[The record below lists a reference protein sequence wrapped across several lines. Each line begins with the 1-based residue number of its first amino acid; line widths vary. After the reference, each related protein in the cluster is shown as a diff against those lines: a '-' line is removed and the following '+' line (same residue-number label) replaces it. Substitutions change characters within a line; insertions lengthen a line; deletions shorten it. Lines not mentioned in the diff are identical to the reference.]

1 MRIKWPDEPTN
12 VFSVVFSFFFK
23 DRQRQRETVY
33 RRKKE
38 PGSRVSYLRFRSS
51 VAPLKE
57 ASEDRITG
65 SIHPWTSA
73 WLNMSRVCQEP
84 PLFLRSNGQTRPKK
98 NVTPPIHTQHT
109 RLHALLA
116 IFGRSSFH
124 LSLFRSV
131 SFQFFETKSR
141 PFHHLA
147 TISGAPSSKVC
158 FSRNVSLILF
168 SLSPSRELFITAHIY
183 AATSSAT
190 KWKYF
195 QSRFFFF
202 LYELRNR
209 VIKEGATEA
218 CAFHMEFNPLEY
230 AILNSQ
236 PFSPRPL
243 PQPSRDTEL

>member
-1 MRIKWPDEPTN
+1 MTRWTN
-12 VFSVVFSFFFK
+12 KRVLGGFFFFFK

-183 AATSSAT
+183 AANFVGHEMKIFS
-190 KWKYF
+190 
-195 QSRFFFF
+195 
-202 LYELRNR
+202 
-209 VIKEGATEA
+209 V
-218 CAFHMEFNPLEY
+218 
-230 AILNSQ
+230 AILFLFIRASKSCYKRRSDGSVCF
-236 PFSPRPL
+236 PYGI
-243 PQPSRDTEL
+243 